1 MQTLSFHRKLNKFVD
16 DNELLPRGA
25 AVVVACSGGPDSLTL
40 LDWLLSQQ
48 AKRQLSIT
56 AAHFEHGIRGEE
68 SRADA
73 AFVHDFCVSRGIPCR
88 IGHGDV
94 PTYAAENGLSME
106 TAARELRYSFLR
118 NVATECFSAI
128 KPLITRWD
136 TREVFLAVGHHG
148 DDQAE
153 TVLMRILRGTGVN
166 GLAAM
171 RPSRLMTEWLEPSHS
186 DNGGGSILPVHCR
199 LIRPL
204 LAVSRHEIEEY
215 CVLRGLEP
223 RHDSTNDEP
232 DEARRNSLRLELLP
246 HLKAR
251 YNPEI
256 NAALCHLA
264 EIAADM
270 SDCVSAL
277 ANEKA
282 AEILHDN
289 TIDRPA
295 FSVCPKTVQQA
306 IIRKLPG
313 LENCSYT
320 DIEAMRRLIC
330 NGDSGQQLSLPGA
343 ILRLEYDKAIFARTL
358 PVKAQLDGEDE
369 KKLSFNVNGDSTKTE
384 FCGRIIT
391 AVYTKA
397 TEEAIACLPAAD
409 EAVALI
415 DADKVKLPLVVRS
428 RRPGDTYL
436 LSGSSSGRKKVKD
449 YFIDRKVP
457 REARERVPILTDS
470 DGNILWLAGYI
481 RSGCG
486 MIDENTK
493 NIIRVTFE

>member
-1 MQTLSFHRKLNKFVD
+1 MHTLSFNRKLNKFVD
-16 DNELLPRGA
+16 DNELLPSGA
-25 AVVVACSGGPDSLTL
+25 AVVVACSGGPDSLAL

-48 AKRQLSIT
+48 EKRQLAIT

-94 PTYAAENGLSME
+94 PAYAAEKGLSME
-106 TAARELRYSFLR
+106 TAARELRYAFLR
-118 NVATECFSAI
+118 KVATECFSAI

-171 RPSRLMTEWLEPSHS
+171 RPSRLMTEWLEPAQ
-186 DNGGGSILPVHCR
+186 GGGSILPVHCR

-204 LAVSRHEIEEY
+204 LAVSRQEIEEY

-223 RHDSTNDEP
+223 RRDATNDEP

-246 HLKAR
+246 LLRER

-277 ANEKA
+277 TDEKA
-282 AEILHDN
+282 AGIMQDN

-295 FSVCPKTVQQA
+295 FSVCPKAVQQA
-306 IIRKLPG
+306 LIRKLPG
-313 LENCSYT
+313 LENCSYN
-320 DIEAMRRLIC
+320 DIEAVRRLIC
-330 NGDSGQQLSLPGA
+330 TGDSGQQLSLPGA
-343 ILRLEYDKAIFARTL
+343 ILRLEYDRAIFARTL
-358 PVKAQLDGEDE
+358 PVKSQNNGGEE
-369 KKLSFNVNGDSTKTE
+369 KKISLNGNGDSTKAE

-397 TEEAIACLPAAD
+397 AD
-409 EAVALI
+409 EAANHLGADDESAAVI
-415 DADKVKLPLVVRS
+415 DADKVKLPLIVRC
-428 RRPGDTYL
+428 RRPGDAYL
-436 LSGSSSGRKKVKD
+436 LSGSGSGRKKVKD

-457 REARERVPILTDS
+457 REVRDTVPILTDS
-470 DGNILWLAGYI
+470 DGNILWLAGFI
-481 RSGCG
+481 RSGYA
-486 MIDENTK
+486 MIDKNTT
-493 NIIRVTFE
+493 NIIRVTVE